1 MTIDALATWQSEWA
15 LLPKVSDAS
24 WKTNLA
30 NYIAARLDGK
40 LSLATY
46 LPPTG
51 VTFVFNKT
59 VFLASLASVSSGT
72 GDGVAKIA
80 LGFKNAVETSGS
92 LVVAP
97 GTAVGSASPATT
109 FSVVATSVLV
119 GTAAKAKIEELSS
132 APLTNSAAA
141 SEFPVKLYA
150 AALLLTA
157 DVSGTNSVVPTPAP
171 LIDNGR
177 AVV

>member
-1 MTIDALATWQSEWA
+1 MTIEALATWQSEWA

-59 VFLASLASVSSGT
+59 VFLASLASVS

-119 GTAAKAKIEELSS
+119 GSAAKAKIEELSS